1 MDWKYEEGR
10 IYWKDEKGELMAE
23 TTFVSKENGEIDI
36 DHTYVNPILRGQGVA
51 DKMMVVVAEYLMKKG
66 LKATASCSYANIWF
80 KKNEELYSDIIS
92 KAIDAQAVAC
102 KINGKH

>member
-1 MDWKYEEGR
+1 MNWKYEDAR
-10 IYWKDEKGELMAE
+10 IYSTDENGDLMAE

-51 DKMMVVVAEYLMKKG
+51 DKMMVVVADYLMKKG
-66 LKATASCSYANIWF
+66 LKATASCSYANSWL
-80 KKNEELYSDIIS
+80 KKNEEFYSDIIS
-92 KAIDAQAVAC
+92 KALGDHAVAC